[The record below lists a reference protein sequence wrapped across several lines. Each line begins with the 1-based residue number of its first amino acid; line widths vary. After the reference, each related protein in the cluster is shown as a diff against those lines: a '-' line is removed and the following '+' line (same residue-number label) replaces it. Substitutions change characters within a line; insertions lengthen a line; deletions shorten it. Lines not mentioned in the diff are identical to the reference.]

1 MRRGV
6 SSLLGGIIIVAVI
19 TQVILAVYTLHESG
33 LRASNRV
40 YGQHFI
46 DLNRLSSPVTVKIW
60 NRSLFLAT
68 GIPMRVI
75 GMYLITN
82 ESLERLPVMRDREG
96 TLHYLGNSSLIHRI
110 IEGANLTVVFESGK
124 SVIITNDSLFPQ
136 GDMTGE
142 VVSPSSIT
150 LISIGVGTIYNSLSK
165 IYPDKG
171 PYLSNGVRPK
181 WFFTVLEGVNQ
192 SIPIDLLPNT
202 EGIALENY
210 SYSLKT
216 DREATY
222 VSFRGEFSRKR
233 SSAAFFAVPLL
244 YLGGDSYNLSIEIHY
259 RTGGSSI
266 FNYFPALIVCY
277 YVVTSNDIL
286 HPVNPYPIYGEGYR
300 VLAPVKRDVIK
311 VLHASSSGEA
321 FADYSGTIT
330 LDLAQLPSGS
340 FILMGAEALVV
351 DWFNVSISVKKSG

>member
-244 YLGGDSYNLSIEIHY
+244 YLGGDSYNLSIETLY
-259 RTGGSSI
+259 GTEGSPYST
-266 FNYFPALIVCY
+266 
-277 YVVTSNDIL
+277 TSL
-286 HPVNPYPIYGEGYR
+286 HSSF
-300 VLAPVKRDVIK
+300 VI
-311 VLHASSSGEA
+311 
-321 FADYSGTIT
+321 T
-330 LDLAQLPSGS
+330 
-340 FILMGAEALVV
+340 
-351 DWFNVSISVKKSG
+351 